1 MTIETISRFEGWLT
15 SDIFSSGDRKKMDQ
29 KVNGYTAAFLKRK
42 AKNIK
47 KIQQVPHYQ
56 ALDMAAAPVGFSNWK
71 DFVNKSEVEAKR
83 KNKIVDP
90 VSPLVSVLSVSVKEG
105 SRKIDPYR
113 KLLIAATNELL
124 QRGLITL
131 ESKSGIYSHESKGH
145 VLLDLFGFPSV
156 VLWDDIGFE
165 ELRISVWWKYDHSL
179 HPQANLTGNS
189 REKFSMSSPLAARPY
204 YKKFVGVTASAWL
217 ERRTGK
223 HLQGENR
230 DKIFDIYTRKGE
242 LTEIEKLPCLQPK
255 GFLAEGKFFF

>member
-15 SDIFSSGDRKKMDQ
+15 SDIFSPGDRKKMDQ
-29 KVNGYTAAFLKRK
+29 KVNGYTAAYIKRK
-42 AKNIK
+42 AKSIK
-47 KIQQVPHYQ
+47 KIQQVPHYE
-56 ALDMAAAPVGFSNWK
+56 ALDMAAASVGFSNWK
-71 DFVNKSEVEAKR
+71 DFVNKYEVEVKR
-83 KNKIVDP
+83 KNKSIDLA
-90 VSPLVSVLSVSVKEG
+90 SPSVSVPGESVKG
-105 SRKIDPYR
+105 SSLKIDPYR

-131 ESKSGIYSHESKGH
+131 ESKSGSYSHEPKGH

-165 ELRISVWWKYDHSL
+165 ELRISVWWKYDHSS

-189 REKFSMSSPLAARPY
+189 REKFSMSSPLAARAY

-223 HLQGENR
+223 HLQGKNR
-230 DKIFDIYTRKGE
+230 DKIFDIYTRNGE
-242 LTEIEKLPCLQPK
+242 LAEMEKLPYPYPK
-255 GFLAEGKFFF
+255 GFRAQGKFFF